1 MGITTVMISK
11 DSSES
16 WVKYGKCLGQ
26 LLGHKKC
33 HVTCELW
40 LLLLEIVAIV

>member
-1 MGITTVMISK
+1 MGIATVMISK
-11 DSSES
+11 YSYES